1 MVTSIVNSLGFGSG
15 LDVSALVTKLAAA
28 SRDPKVARFDTRAQ
42 TIQTSISA
50 VGQAR
55 SDLEGFTSSLA
66 SLVAGGSLQ
75 SQPSVG
81 DTSIFDAKAKTGAR
95 MTAFSGEVEVT
106 QLARGQTLA
115 SGYVT
120 SASNPVGQGTLT
132 LTVGSTPFTV
142 TINNTNDSLTGLATA
157 INSANAGVTANVVTD
172 SSGSRIVLK
181 GPTGTPSAFTLS
193 SSDAGLTNF
202 AYPGAMTLVQS
213 AQDATLKVDGLSY
226 TRSSNSVDDIIPG
239 VVLTLKKAAVGTP
252 VSVGVTRSGDAIKS
266 TMADFVSVYN
276 ELKGHIDAAQ
286 TATRNDQALAA
297 LERQMSQLVSKSVT
311 SGTPSSLSA
320 IGVKTNRDGTISFDA
335 VAFDKAYA
343 ANPDGVEAIF
353 SPTRDATHTDATD
366 PGISGALAAIK
377 TAVTATDGPLT
388 SLSNR
393 LSKEATALAKDREK
407 MEARETAYKAK
418 LDKQFGGLDASIGS
432 LKATQSYL
440 DQQVKM
446 WTASK

>member
-15 LDVSALVTKLAAA
+15 LDVSALVTQLAAA

-142 TINNTNDSLTGLATA
+142 TINSSNDSLTGLATA
-157 INSANAGVTANVVTD
+157 INGANAGVTANVVTD
-172 SSGSRIVLK
+172 SNGSRIVLK

-202 AYPGAMTLVQS
+202 TYPGAMTLVQA

-226 TRSSNSVDDIIPG
+226 TRSSNTVDDIIPG
-239 VVLTLKKAAVGTP
+239 VVLTLKKAAIGTP

-297 LERQMSQLVSKSVT
+297 LERQMGQLVSKSVT

-393 LSKEATALAKDREK
+393 LNKEATALAKDREK
-407 MEARETAYKAK
+407 MEARETAYKAR
-418 LDKQFGGLDASIGS
+418 LDKQFGGLDASIGT